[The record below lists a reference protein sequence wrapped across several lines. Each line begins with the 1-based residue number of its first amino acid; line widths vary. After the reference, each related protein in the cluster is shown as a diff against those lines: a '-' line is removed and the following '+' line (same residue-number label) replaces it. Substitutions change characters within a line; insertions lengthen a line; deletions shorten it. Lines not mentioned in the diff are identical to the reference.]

1 MTLCCRQQPSSQI
14 HKDLSDLV
22 LPFSLVSLSVIAM
35 PLTQEETLELQR
47 LMAKAKS
54 MPSPPPEVE
63 EEFTVYDP
71 TTGLFMHPETGEVH
85 SVWSEDES
93 SAPGAMT
100 DGSKRR
106 EEMIAGQRPPK
117 KSAVP
122 KAKSQAMMPSLM
134 VPMYA
139 APSTEVAMP
148 FPGASDEAGLIK
160 LCLPPLPD
168 DVPDVPTWGR
178 TVIGFGHYKDLNM
191 SYEELVMSEDSRM
204 ASYVKWCRSRTK
216 CAQGQLKDLCN
227 YMQHMFASDEGTG
240 HQIPGTTQP
249 RRLKQ

>member
-1 MTLCCRQQPSSQI
+1 
-14 HKDLSDLV
+14 
-22 LPFSLVSLSVIAM
+22 M
-35 PLTQEETLELQR
+35 PLTPEETLELQR

-71 TTGLFMHPETGEVH
+71 TTGLFIHPTTGDVH
-85 SVWSEDES
+85 SVWSDDDS
-93 SAPGAMT
+93 AAPGAMT

-106 EEMIAGQRPPK
+106 EEMLVGPQPSKRT
-117 KSAVP
+117 AVP
-122 KAKSQAMMPSLM
+122 KAKSQARMPDMS

-139 APSTEVAMP
+139 TSSTELHMP
-148 FPGASDEAGLIK
+148 FPGASDEAS
-160 LCLPPLPD
+160 LCKPGLPPLPD

-191 SYEELVMSEDSRM
+191 SYEELVMSEDARV

-227 YMQHMFASDEGTG
+227 YMQHMFANDEGTG

>member
-1 MTLCCRQQPSSQI
+1 MTLCCRQQPFSQI

-139 APSTEVAMP
+139 APWTEVAMP
-148 FPGASDEAGLIK
+148 FPGASDEAGLIN